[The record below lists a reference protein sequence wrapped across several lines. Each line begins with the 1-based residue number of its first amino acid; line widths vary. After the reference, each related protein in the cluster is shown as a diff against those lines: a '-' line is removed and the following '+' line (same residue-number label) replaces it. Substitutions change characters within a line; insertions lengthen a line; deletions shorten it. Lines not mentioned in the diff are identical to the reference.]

1 MNTAFKKFAMLV
13 LCLSLGF
20 LTAGRCQEKDKRQ
33 IDKKSVR
40 VFTDKKGGL
49 TIIKSTGWPDD
60 RFLITPK
67 KYINIQFELLE
78 IKPSETVSLEKFGLR
93 AEEGTK
99 AEYVQG
105 GRDRLP
111 LEVNIIPTIVEG
123 KGVRLKV
130 DFKIGQEMKN
140 PKAEEILVPNA
151 GSMMVELLENKTKGS
166 RIALRLTPIVEVV
179 EAAKEYPG
187 KIRELEL
194 VDSFLVLNDDKLIA
208 HNDSM
213 SAKSDSGADIYL
225 FFYCYAKGVD
235 VLSFKPAEGF
245 TPAGVVSGK
254 TLTIKVGGDTFDWYS
269 SQPILPEGKWLVW
282 VRCNPRLASETLIGK
297 GETGIMGK
305 NGLIGIGVGQEMWKK
320 YFK

>member
-1 MNTAFKKFAMLV
+1 MNTPFKKVAILAA
-13 LCLSLGF
+13 CLIVVFS
-20 LTAGRCQEKDKRQ
+20 TAGRCQEKDKNQ
-33 IDKKSVR
+33 TGKKTVSV
-40 VFTDKKGGL
+40 TKDKKGGL

-78 IKPSETVSLEKFGLR
+78 IKPSETISLEKFGLR

-105 GRDRLP
+105 GQDRLP
-111 LEVNIIPTIVEG
+111 LEVNIVPSIIEG
-123 KGVRLKV
+123 KGVRLKI
-130 DFKIGQEMKN
+130 DFMIGREMKS
-140 PKAEEILVPNA
+140 PKTQEILVPNA
-151 GSMMVELLENKTKGS
+151 GSMMVELLENKAKGS
-166 RIALRLTPIVEVV
+166 RIALRLTPIVEIV

-187 KIRELEL
+187 KIRELAL
-194 VDSFLVLNDDKLIA
+194 VDSFLVLNDDKLVA
-208 HNDSM
+208 HNDLM

-225 FFYCYAKGVD
+225 FFYCTAKGVY

-254 TLTIKVGGDTFDWYS
+254 TLTLKLEGDTFDWYS
-269 SQPILPEGKWLVW
+269 SKPILPEGNWLVW
-282 VRCNPRLASETLIGK
+282 ARRNPRLASEVSVGK